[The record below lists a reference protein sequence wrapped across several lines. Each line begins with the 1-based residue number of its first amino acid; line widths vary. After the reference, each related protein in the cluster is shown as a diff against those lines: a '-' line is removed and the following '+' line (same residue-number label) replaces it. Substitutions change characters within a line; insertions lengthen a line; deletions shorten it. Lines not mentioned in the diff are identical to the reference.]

1 MVSLPYTGEQ
11 LLQHAQLTSV
21 ISYTDRKRKSKVKIV
36 YVIKT
41 LGLYSQLS
49 FITYSSINNIYHVL
63 FIFLVLIYLIPGTLY
78 VWTTFHPMP
87 NLSSHCCPTSPPLK
101 PQTPSFLSLFV
112 CVCVCFVQILCVNEI
127 ILYLFFSLICF
138 FLA

>member
-1 MVSLPYTGEQ
+1 MVSLHILGTITAARLVNIRHLIYRQKE
-11 LLQHAQLTSV
+11 
-21 ISYTDRKRKSKVKIV
+21 KSKKIV

-78 VWTTFHPMP
+78 VGPP
-87 NLSSHCCPTSPPLK
+87 SSNAQSFFPLLTSPPLE
-101 PQTPSFLSLFV
+101 PQTHLFLVYL
-112 CVCVCFVQILCVNEI
+112 CVCVFCLDLCVNEI
-127 ILYLFFSLICF
+127 ILLFVFSL
-138 FLA
+138 